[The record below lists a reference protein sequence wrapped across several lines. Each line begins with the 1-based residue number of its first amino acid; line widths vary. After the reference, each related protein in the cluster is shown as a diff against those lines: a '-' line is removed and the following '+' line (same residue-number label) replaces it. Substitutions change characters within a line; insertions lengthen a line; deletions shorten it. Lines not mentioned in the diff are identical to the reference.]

1 MEQGSGVSTENFTL
15 DPSYQMDGS
24 NYMLRTKRVDTTS
37 YNELQTSI
45 SIFLLSIY
53 STAQACPPAK
63 NYMSPCLLTKNPVES
78 RHPASASTERGF

>member
-37 YNELQTSI
+37 YNELQGVT
-45 SIFLLSIY
+45 
-53 STAQACPPAK
+53 
-63 NYMSPCLLTKNPVES
+63 
-78 RHPASASTERGF
+78 RPASACFCFPFILLPKPAHLPKTTCHHAC